1 MKLTRAIFI
10 SCSLCIPG
18 TARAQ
23 ASGDADTPT
32 LNALLGEV
40 RLLRQAIERQSALAG
55 RAQLLVGK
63 LALQD
68 QRVARWQAEAQRL
81 ETETATAAGARAR
94 TQALL
99 AEQRATSER
108 AKDAEEAA
116 ARQGEIR
123 MFEAQLRQDGVNL
136 ATLEARRVEA
146 NQALEAERA
155 RYDELNARF
164 DQMERDL
171 EPSRR

>member
-1 MKLTRAIFI
+1 MTVKLTRAIFI

-23 ASGDADTPT
+23 ASGNADTPT

-68 QRVARWQAEAQRL
+68 QRVARWQAEARDYL
-81 ETETATAAGARAR
+81 G
-94 TQALL
+94 
-99 AEQRATSER
+99 
-108 AKDAEEAA
+108 
-116 ARQGEIR
+116 
-123 MFEAQLRQDGVNL
+123 
-136 ATLEARRVEA
+136 RV
-146 NQALEAERA
+146 AERLPNPRSVRTRVVTA
-155 RYDELNARF
+155 PPAVAILD
-164 DQMERDL
+164 
-171 EPSRR
+171 